1 MISDNNLESEGDIWL
16 EFLNFHGDRLSFSN
30 NTGDYYAVFKAR
42 WLGLET
48 GDSKQTTTGVDG
60 QVQSAH
66 LAGDTLILET
76 DAQALAFVYQIE
88 GEVNI

>member
-1 MISDNNLESEGDIWL
+1 MATGS
-16 EFLNFHGDRLSFSN
+16 RLATTLVIIIMPSSKR
-30 NTGDYYAVFKAR
+30 D
-42 WLGLET
+42 GLDWET